1 MHARTAP
8 AALAWSSPLAPWL
21 LALAGFAAMYLPT
34 YWSASQGLWRSDDFG
49 HGPIIL
55 VVAGWLLW
63 QSRERLLAAPV
74 APAPRLGWP
83 LFAVGLALYA
93 FGRTFDI
100 SSVEFGSQLFVLSGG
115 LLLLRGRNALRRLWF
130 PVLYFV
136 FMVPLPASLVDTVT
150 APLKEWI
157 SAIVVNSLY
166 AAGYPIARAGV
177 IISIGPY
184 QLLVAD
190 ACSGLNSMFSLSALG
205 ALFMFLMK
213 RKSRLHNAVMLA
225 SILPIAFIANII
237 RVVILVLVTYHLGDE
252 AGQGFLH
259 GLAGMVLMLA
269 ALGIFFLLDA
279 VLKAVLRRRG
289 PA

>member
-1 MHARTAP
+1 M
-8 AALAWSSPLAPWL
+8 APWL
-21 LALAGFAAMYLPT
+21 LALAGFAAMYVPT

-55 VVAGWLLW
+55 VIAGWLLW
-63 QSRERLLAAPV
+63 QARERLFAAPV
-74 APAPRLGWP
+74 APAPWLGWP
-83 LFAVGLALYA
+83 LFGLGLALYA

-100 SSVEFGSQLFVLSGG
+100 SSVEFASQLFVLSGG

-136 FMVPLPASLVDTVT
+136 FMVPLPASLVDAVT

-157 SAIVVNSLY
+157 SAIVVDSLF
-166 AAGYPIARAGV
+166 AIGYPIARAGV

-213 RKSRLHNAVMLA
+213 RKSRLHNAIMLA

-237 RVVILVLVTYHLGDE
+237 RVVILVLVTFHLGDE

-259 GLAGMVLMLA
+259 GVAGMVLMLA

-279 VLKAVLRRRG
+279 VLKVALRRRG
-289 PA
+289 AAAA